1 MYKLVAM
8 LRKYANSCAV
18 SSPLGPTKFHPTLDR
33 TFSQSSLAMSAYDLE
48 VPPVLCAESH
58 VSEARDHVDRFQALA
73 QGLISR
79 THESIQ
85 SRLLL
90 LRKHSMSTTVLLI
103 DDSKFLRRAK
113 ELAFSRA
120 GYGVL
125 VAADGEEGLRVA
137 RDKVPDVIVLDMM
150 LPKLS
155 SPELLQELRQ
165 DVRTAK
171 IPIIVLSSL
180 PQSNETKLKSQGAT
194 AYFEKSKLEVDAGS
208 AGLIRAVESAL
219 SQSSKLT

>member
-1 MYKLVAM
+1 M
-8 LRKYANSCAV
+8 
-18 SSPLGPTKFHPTLDR
+18 
-33 TFSQSSLAMSAYDLE
+33 
-48 VPPVLCAESH
+48 
-58 VSEARDHVDRFQALA
+58 
-73 QGLISR
+73 
-79 THESIQ
+79 
-85 SRLLL
+85 
-90 LRKHSMSTTVLLI
+90 LLI
-103 DDSKFLRRAK
+103 DDSKFLRRAN

-155 SPELLQELRQ
+155 GPELLQELRQ

>member
-1 MYKLVAM
+1 
-8 LRKYANSCAV
+8 
-18 SSPLGPTKFHPTLDR
+18 
-33 TFSQSSLAMSAYDLE
+33 
-48 VPPVLCAESH
+48 
-58 VSEARDHVDRFQALA
+58 
-73 QGLISR
+73 
-79 THESIQ
+79 
-85 SRLLL
+85 
-90 LRKHSMSTTVLLI
+90 MSTTVLLI
-103 DDSKFLRRAK
+103 DDSKFLRRAN

-155 SPELLQELRQ
+155 GPELLQELRQ

-180 PQSNETKLKSQGAT
+180 PQSNETKLKNQGAV
-194 AYFEKSKLEVDAGS
+194 AYFEKSKLDVGSGS
-208 AGLIRAVESAL
+208 ADLIRAVDSAL
-219 SQSSKLT
+219 SRSAKRP

>member
-1 MYKLVAM
+1 
-8 LRKYANSCAV
+8 
-18 SSPLGPTKFHPTLDR
+18 
-33 TFSQSSLAMSAYDLE
+33 
-48 VPPVLCAESH
+48 
-58 VSEARDHVDRFQALA
+58 
-73 QGLISR
+73 
-79 THESIQ
+79 
-85 SRLLL
+85 
-90 LRKHSMSTTVLLI
+90 MSTTVLLI
-103 DDSKFLRRAK
+103 DDSKFLRRAN

-155 SPELLQELRQ
+155 GPELLQELRQ